1 MVLVA
6 SETGHIYTHA
16 TPKFQPMLNSK
27 QGRKLIKTCLESDKG
42 DIESISDDTPAI
54 EIIENDRTTGHESD
68 DSLHEGFLL
77 TKKSVNKKIKK
88 Q

>member
-1 MVLVA
+1 MMVLVA

-42 DIESISDDTPAI
+42 EIESISDETPAI
-54 EIIENDRTTGHESD
+54 EIIENDRIDRTTDNESD
-68 DSLHEGFLL
+68 DSLHEGD
-77 TKKSVNKKIKK
+77 S
-88 Q
+88 

>member
-42 DIESISDDTPAI
+42 EIALAENISDETPAI
-54 EIIENDRTTGHESD
+54 EIIENIDRGTDHESD
-68 DSLHEGFLL
+68 DSLHEGDFYFL
-77 TKKSVNKKIKK
+77 
-88 Q
+88 

>member
-42 DIESISDDTPAI
+42 EMALTESISDETPAI
-54 EIIENDRTTGHESD
+54 EIIENIDRGTDHESD
-68 DSLHEGFLL
+68 DSLHEGDCLF
-77 TKKSVNKKIKK
+77 III
-88 Q
+88 